1 MKPEGREIGLPEH
14 ICSLRKNCDEVEFP
28 EGGSM
33 RVTTVLM
40 VAALLLTPALS
51 AAAKNKKKQ
60 ANRAMIERMEA
71 VPCGARER
79 GLAGLGSVFGSV
91 GITHVNSDE
100 KLCPQYLLRT
110 DEMEYH
116 IQSTDGK
123 HPVIL
128 PVGKEGVFKIKK
140 DRMLLK
146 IPDGDRKTRSYQVV
160 GMKPVTPDDSSSSY
174 SSPEKSVGPE
184 HKVPTQGAE
193 IPKTPGNGTE
203 TNVNPIPR

>member
-1 MKPEGREIGLPEH
+1 M
-14 ICSLRKNCDEVEFP
+14 
-28 EGGSM
+28 M
-33 RVTTVLM
+33 RVTTVVM
-40 VAALLLTPALS
+40 IAALLLTAGLP

-60 ANRAMIERMEA
+60 SNRAMIERMEA

-79 GLAGLGSVFGSV
+79 GLSGLGSIFGSV
-91 GITHVNSDE
+91 GVTHVNSDE

-160 GMKPVTPDDSSSSY
+160 AIKPVTPDDSSSSY
-174 SSPEKSVGPE
+174 SGSSYSSPDKSVGPE
-184 HKVPTQGAE
+184 HKMPAQGAE
-193 IPKTPGNGTE
+193 IPKAPVNGTE
-203 TNVNPIPR
+203 TNMNPVQR